1 MIAEIKTA
9 FEESLETLQWM
20 DEETRK
26 SAKEKVRRWEQWQ
39 GGEPVLPSLA
49 PKAPQSLSP
58 PGGRHLQH
66 DRLPKVHH
74 GPQGAG

>member
-26 SAKEKVRRWEQWQ
+26 SAKEKVRSWQ
-39 GGEPVLPSLA
+39 QHWGGEAGGWRVVELGKPILA
-49 PKAPQSLSP
+49 SPTALWSLS
-58 PGGRHLQH
+58 
-66 DRLPKVHH
+66 LPRQM
-74 GPQGAG
+74 PSTT

>member
-26 SAKEKVRRWEQWQ
+26 SAKEKVRCWQ
-39 GGEPVLPSLA
+39 QQRGYQPVLP
-49 PKAPQSLSP
+49 P
-58 PGGRHLQH
+58 RHQKHLH
-66 DRLPKVHH
+66 PCHLRRMPSTT
-74 GPQGAG
+74 

>member
-26 SAKEKVRRWEQWQ
+26 SAKEKVRRWWLLWGDGE
-39 GGEPVLPSLA
+39 GGGWWNQV
-49 PKAPQSLSP
+49 SLSL
-58 PGGRHLQH
+58 HL
-66 DRLPKVHH
+66 
-74 GPQGAG
+74 

>member
-26 SAKEKVRRWEQWQ
+26 SAKEKVRRWWLCWGEGE
-39 GGEPVLPSLA
+39 GG
-49 PKAPQSLSP
+49 
-58 PGGRHLQH
+58 GW
-66 DRLPKVHH
+66 
-74 GPQGAG
+74 

>member
-26 SAKEKVRRWEQWQ
+26 SAKEKVRRWWLRWGDGE
-39 GGEPVLPSLA
+39 GGGWWNQV
-49 PKAPQSLSP
+49 SLSL
-58 PGGRHLQH
+58 HL
-66 DRLPKVHH
+66 
-74 GPQGAG
+74 